1 MRIDRLASVRA
12 VFFDLDDT
20 LCAYWD
26 AAKQGL
32 LRTFDALPLPGL
44 STEQAVLEWAAA
56 FREFCPTIKRSPWYE
71 RYLRNG
77 RSTRAEL
84 MRRTLLRLGIEDPA
98 RAEELADRYGAERRA
113 ALALFPGA
121 LQVLS
126 EVGAR
131 YPMGMITN
139 GPADVQREEIR
150 DLGLESLFQW
160 ILIEGELGYGKPD
173 PRVFRL
179 AERLSGRTP
188 EEILFVGNSYRHD
201 VRPAQAAG
209 WRTVW
214 VRRPSDVPPSADP
227 SAKPEGKPE
236 DAPDAD
242 AEIGELCEL
251 LPLLL

>member
-1 MRIDRLASVRA
+1 MEIERFGRVRA

-20 LCAYWD
+20 LCGYWD
-26 AAKQGL
+26 AAKTGL
-32 LRTFDALPLPGL
+32 RRTFEAMPLPGL
-44 STEQAVLEWAAA
+44 GTEQALLEWAAA
-56 FREFCPTIKRSPWYE
+56 FREFCPTIKRSDWYAL
-71 RYLRNG
+71 YLEKG
-77 RSTRAEL
+77 RTTRAEL
-84 MRRTLLRLGIEDPA
+84 MRRTLLRVGLDDPA

-113 ALALFPGA
+113 ALALFPGT
-121 LQVLS
+121 LDVLR

-131 YPMGMITN
+131 HPMGLITN

-150 DLGLESLFQW
+150 DLGLEPLFQW

-179 AERLSGRTP
+179 AERLSGCAP

-236 DAPDAD
+236 GAPDAD
-242 AEIGELCEL
+242 AEIGDLREL
-251 LPLLL
+251 LTLLA